1 MKRFLLVLAILF
13 ISGIIAADLCVQELQ
28 GKDILTG
35 PEVFKGYAYSKV
47 AFKNVVWNILYE
59 RGKLMVCL
67 LILFLT
73 PLRNKMP
80 VIFFGVFS
88 FCFGFFMMNCILALN
103 FVGIIV
109 AIASVI
115 PHGLLYM
122 GVFGV
127 LFQSHPGRGYRSTE
141 KIPQKLATY
150 LFLLL
155 LFITGCVMECVMG
168 IHFIPWV
175 IRLSLV

>member
-13 ISGIIAADLCVQELQ
+13 ISGMIAADICAQELQ
-28 GKDILTG
+28 GEDVLTG
-35 PEVFKGYAYSKV
+35 LDVFKGYAYSKV
-47 AFKNVVWNILYE
+47 VFKNVVWNILYE
-59 RGKLMVCL
+59 RGKLMLCL

-73 PLRNKMP
+73 PLRDKIP
-80 VIFFGVFS
+80 VLFLGVFS
-88 FCFGFFMMNCILALN
+88 FCFGFFMMNCILALK
-103 FVGIIV
+103 FVGVLV
-109 AIASVI
+109 AIGSVI

-127 LFQSHPGRGYRSTE
+127 LYRNHSGRGYRSAE

-155 LFITGCVMECVMG
+155 LFITGCIMECVMG

-175 IRLSLV
+175 IRLSLI